1 MAGAGKSSVRRR
13 AANTNVYLIGSGIG
27 SLAAAVYL
35 IRDAKVPG
43 ENIRIFDALDTDGGS
58 LDGTGD
64 ARRGFL
70 IRGGRMLNIPTYEC
84 FQDIMTAVPSE
95 EFDGISAEQEFL
107 NYNEEFKTHANAR
120 LVDKN
125 GKRIDVNQMGFSAD
139 DRIDME
145 KLVLMETEKSLGA
158 KRIDQVFGAHF
169 FKTNFW
175 YMWQT
180 TFAFQPW
187 SSAAELRRY
196 MIRFMHARHLR
207 RVRRIWRR

>member
-58 LDGTGD
+58 LDGAGD

-107 NYNEEFKTHANAR
+107 NYNKEDENVKENLINSLVNTLTQLNEVNSIKILINGAENEEFNEIYT
-120 LVDKN
+120 L
-125 GKRIDVNQMGFSAD
+125 
-139 DRIDME
+139 
-145 KLVLMETEKSLGA
+145 EKS
-158 KRIDQVFGAHF
+158 I
-169 FKTNFW
+169 
-175 YMWQT
+175 
-180 TFAFQPW
+180 
-187 SSAAELRRY
+187 S
-196 MIRFMHARHLR
+196 
-207 RVRRIWRR
+207 